1 MAGFFEQNPS
11 LWLTRP
17 RFVFGLEYF
26 GLAYEIFGLL
36 CAVGNCVFLAMKIRK
51 ASSGFMLKGL
61 FVGSVFCVILI
72 ISHFFLLYWS
82 FTAASLTVMSW
93 AGTIAQITVITVEAG
108 SLKIFIPDISDRT
121 VYSLHFVNMLASV
134 ALATPTLL
142 RGYIFM
148 DVSETHP
155 VAVWYN
161 NTFTLWLAYCM
172 FFDFAISCV
181 IVARIINMSRN
192 SLKNLHGISTSKT
205 GTQPS
210 TVGATATVA
219 AGVSANS
226 NAEEIKTEF
235 EKKTRITIVWM
246 VLFFVFNVVMVV
258 ATALYVQFDKTRTLN
273 NILIARA
280 YVQIT
285 AGTSGP
291 HVACISVMLHNVTQ
305 IMLASRG
312 KSSSRTGRM
321 RDSIMNS
328 APSETASPARTARTP
343 TGGASPN
350 KASMPKDDIE

>member
-1 MAGFFEQNPS
+1 
-11 LWLTRP
+11 
-17 RFVFGLEYF
+17 
-26 GLAYEIFGLL
+26 
-36 CAVGNCVFLAMKIRK
+36 MKIRK

-155 VAVWYN
+155 VAVVSRGWSM
-161 NTFTLWLAYCM
+161 LRGAARKMLAYCM

>member
-1 MAGFFEQNPS
+1 MAGFFEQNPA

-51 ASSGFMLKGL
+51 ASSGLMLKGL
-61 FVGSVFCVILI
+61 FVGSIFCIVMI

-82 FTAASLTVMSW
+82 FTAASLTVLSW
-93 AGTIAQITVITVEAG
+93 ASTIAQIIIITVEAG

-121 VYSLHFVNMLASV
+121 VYSLHFANMLASV
-134 ALATPTLL
+134 ALAAPSLL

-148 DVSETHP
+148 DAAEPHP
-155 VAVWYN
+155 VALWYRSTL
-161 NTFTLWLAYCM
+161 TFWLAYCM

-192 SLKNLHGISTSKT
+192 SLKNLRGISTSKT

-246 VLFFVFNVVMVV
+246 VLFFIVNVVSIVGN
-258 ATALYVQFDKTRTLN
+258 ALYVDFDKTRTLN
-273 NILIARA
+273 NILISRA
-280 YVQIT
+280 YIQI
-285 AGTSGP
+285 ALGCSGP
-291 HVACISVMLHNVTQ
+291 HVVCISVMLYNVTQ
-305 IMLASRG
+305 IVRASRG
-312 KSSSRTGRM
+312 QTSSGKGSK
-321 RDSIMNS
+321 DL
-328 APSETASPARTARTP
+328 
-343 TGGASPN
+343 
-350 KASMPKDDIE
+350 KASGRHLMAKKPGGNPDAAGDLDDGSSVDASRN